1 MWGKKFWCHELWYL
15 LLGTAFMGAAVNI
28 VYDPMGMVPG
38 GFSGAAILLERLS
51 RGMVSGGIPVWL
63 FSLILNIPVFIW
75 GFFLKGKE
83 FIWKSLIAN
92 LLFTV
97 ILYIIPVFAVTKKDY
112 FLAAIVGGVL
122 NGTGIGL
129 VFAVGYST
137 GGTDLLGSLIQR
149 FLPYYPVARI
159 LFVLDA
165 IIIVAGALYFGI
177 DRAVYATVSIY
188 LTTKIMDNILSG
200 LHVSKQVMI
209 ISAEYQQIGT
219 EIMQQIGRGVTE
231 LKAVGGYSRKER
243 PALLCIVGRKQTRKL
258 LQIVKNCD
266 TSAFVIISDVKEVLG
281 EGFGNISS

>member
-15 LLGTAFMGAAVNI
+15 LLGTALMGMAVNI
-28 VYDPMGMVPG
+28 VYDPIGMVPG
-38 GFSGAAILLERLS
+38 GFSGASILLERLS
-51 RGMVSGGIPVWL
+51 LKVVKGGIPVWL
-63 FSLILNIPVFIW
+63 FSFILNIPVFIW

-92 LLFTV
+92 LLFTA
-97 ILYIIPVFAVTKKDY
+97 ILYIIPVVAVTQKDY

-122 NGTGIGL
+122 NGAGIGL

-219 EIMQQIGRGVTE
+219 EIMRQVGRGVTE

-243 PALLCIVGRKQTRKL
+243 PALLCIIGRKQTRKL
-258 LQIVKNCD
+258 LQIVKEYD

-281 EGFGNISS
+281 EGFGNIST

>member
-15 LLGTAFMGAAVNI
+15 LLGTAFMGTAVNI

-38 GFSGAAILLERLS
+38 GFSGASILLERLS
-51 RGMVSGGIPVWL
+51 AGVIKGGIPVWL
-63 FSLILNIPVFIW
+63 FSLLLNIPVFIW
-75 GFFLKGKE
+75 GFFLKGRE
-83 FIWKSLIAN
+83 FMLKSLLAN
-92 LLFTV
+92 LLFT
-97 ILYIIPVFAVTKKDY
+97 IMLYIIPIVAVARKDY
-112 FLAAIVGGVL
+112 FLAAITGGVL

-129 VFAVGYST
+129 VFAAGYST

-159 LFVLDA
+159 LFILDA

-177 DRAVYATVSIY
+177 DKAVYATVSIY

-209 ISAEYQQIGT
+209 ISAEYQ
-219 EIMQQIGRGVTE
+219 EISTDIMRQMGRGVTE

-258 LQIVKNCD
+258 LQIVRKYD

-281 EGFGNISS
+281 EGFGNISV

>member
-1 MWGKKFWCHELWYL
+1 MWGKKFWCYELWYL
-15 LLGTAFMGAAVNI
+15 LLGTAFMGTAVNI

-38 GFSGAAILLERLS
+38 GFSGASILLERLS
-51 RGMVSGGIPVWL
+51 MGLIKGGIPVWL

-75 GFFLKGKE
+75 GFFLKGRE
-83 FIWKSLIAN
+83 FMLKSLLAN

-97 ILYIIPVFAVTKKDY
+97 MLYIIPVVAVARKDY

-129 VFAVGYST
+129 VFAAGYST

-149 FLPYYPVARI
+149 FLPHYPVARI
-159 LFVLDA
+159 LFILDA

-177 DRAVYATVSIY
+177 DTAVYATVSIY

-209 ISAEYQQIGT
+209 ISAEYEQIGT
-219 EIMQQIGRGVTE
+219 DIMRQIGRGVTE
-231 LKAVGGYSRKER
+231 IKAVGGYSRKER
-243 PALLCIVGRKQTRKL
+243 PALLCIIGRKQTRKL
-258 LQIVKNCD
+258 LQIVRKYD
-266 TSAFVIISDVKEVLG
+266 AAAFVIISDVKEVLG
-281 EGFGNISS
+281 EGFGNIST